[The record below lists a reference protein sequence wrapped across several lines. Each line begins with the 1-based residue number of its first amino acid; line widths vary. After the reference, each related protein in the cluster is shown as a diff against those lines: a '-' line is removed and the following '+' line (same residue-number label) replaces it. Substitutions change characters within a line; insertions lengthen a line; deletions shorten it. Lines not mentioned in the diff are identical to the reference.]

1 MIKWINQGQEY
12 VPGYQEFCTVIFN
25 LPAAETFIKEE
36 IMSLQRLD
44 KILSGQNIATR
55 SETKNM
61 VKKGL
66 ITVNGQTVKR
76 SDEKFDPD
84 TDEFIVNGIKIVYKK
99 HLYIMMNKP
108 SGVLSASRDGRA
120 KTVIDLLPEHLR
132 RDGLFPAG
140 RLDKDTEGFILITDD
155 GELAHKMLSPKSH
168 VYKLYLA
175 ECDRELNKNDV
186 KAFSEGIQMGDLQ
199 FMPAEMKIIAD
210 KTALVEICEGK
221 FHQVKKM
228 FHAVKAEVVKLKRL
242 RIGEV
247 SLDNSLKQGECRELT
262 QKEINDILSR
272 KHGINV

>member
-1 MIKWINQGQEY
+1 
-12 VPGYQEFCTVIFN
+12 
-25 LPAAETFIKEE
+25 
-36 IMSLQRLD
+36 MSLQRLD

-55 SETKNM
+55 SETKNL

-66 ITVNGQTVKR
+66 VTVNGKTVRR

-84 TDEFIVNGIKIVYKK
+84 TDEIIVNGIRIAYKE

-108 SGVLSASRDGRA
+108 AGVLSASRDSRTE
-120 KTVIDLLPEHLR
+120 TVIDLLPEHLS

-168 VYKLYLA
+168 VYKLYRA
-175 ECDRELNKNDV
+175 ECDRKLTDKDV
-186 KAFSEGIQMGDLQ
+186 KAFGEGIQIGDLQ
-199 FMPAEMKIIAD
+199 FLPAEMKIIGD
-210 KTALVEICEGK
+210 QTALVEICEGK

-228 FHAVKAEVVKLKRL
+228 FHAVGTEVIKLKRL

-247 SLDNSLKQGECRELT
+247 KLDQSLKQGECRELSE
-262 QKEINDILSR
+262 KEINDILSR

>member
-1 MIKWINQGQEY
+1 
-12 VPGYQEFCTVIFN
+12 
-25 LPAAETFIKEE
+25 
-36 IMSLQRLD
+36 MSLQRLD

-108 SGVLSASRDGRA
+108 SGVLSASRDGRT

-155 GELAHKMLSPKSH
+155 GELAHKLLSPRYH
-168 VYKLYLA
+168 VDKTYHVTA
-175 ECDRELNKNDV
+175 
-186 KAFSEGIQMGDLQ
+186 EGIITDDDIRRLEEGVDIGEKALTL
-199 FMPAEMKIIAD
+199 PAKAEMIGSGQDVSEVLLTIH
-210 KTALVEICEGK
+210 EGK
-221 FHQVKKM
+221 FHQVKRM
-228 FHAVKAEVVKLKRL
+228 FEVIGKPVVHLKR
-242 RIGEV
+242 ISFG
-247 SLDNSLKQGECRELT
+247 SLKLDEKLAPGEFRRLADE
-262 QKEINDILSR
+262 EIKALKGR
-272 KHGINV
+272 